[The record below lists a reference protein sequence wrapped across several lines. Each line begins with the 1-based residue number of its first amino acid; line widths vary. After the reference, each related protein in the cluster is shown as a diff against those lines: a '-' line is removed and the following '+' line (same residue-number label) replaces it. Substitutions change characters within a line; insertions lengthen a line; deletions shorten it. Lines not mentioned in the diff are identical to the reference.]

1 MTDDKIKEAFEEWW
15 KRHQLKESSLD
26 SDDAMYC
33 FKYGY
38 KAGLKEELQDKNN
51 KRSYKDIGDIMNDY
65 ETIQIFLTALVTL
78 FVSGY
83 LAMVHWIFGLV
94 WVAALGTAAYTA
106 IKLIW
111 GII

>member
-51 KRSYKDIGDIMNDY
+51 KFTKEDY
-65 ETIQIFLTALVTL
+65 RKLNGIYDGFQENMEQIEKPKPYILK
-78 FVSGY
+78 S
-83 LAMVHWIFGLV
+83 
-94 WVAALGTAAYTA
+94 
-106 IKLIW
+106 KES
-111 GII
+111 